1 MRETVTSARTVPGL
15 ANRRGRPVHVRRRC
29 LDRERAIPPIAVDV
43 AGPASLGLFVTLI
56 MICAAFLAWL
66 RRASA

>member
-1 MRETVTSARTVPGL
+1 MTSARTVPGL

-29 LDRERAIPPIAVDV
+29 LDRERRHSHHRGRRGAA
-43 AGPASLGLFVTLI
+43 ASLGLFVTLI